1 MPPLQLLIK
10 PASGSCNLRCKYC
23 FYCDEMEKR
32 EVVNFG
38 MMSEETLEAVVKKAL
53 DFADGFCG
61 FAFQG
66 GEPTLV
72 GLPFFYKLLEFQ
84 ARYNH
89 KNVTITNSIQTNGT
103 RLTPEWA
110 QFLAKHH
117 FLTGISLDGIKHTHD
132 ALRLGN
138 DGKGTFGA
146 VMEATRLLKEA
157 GAEFNI
163 LTVVNRLT
171 ATKVDRIYNFYK
183 KNGFD
188 YLQFI
193 ACLDP
198 LGEEP
203 GSRDYSL
210 TPQDYGQF
218 LIRLFDL
225 WYLDLQKGK
234 QPYIRMFENYIA
246 LLLGQEPESC
256 EQRGVCSIQFVTEA
270 DGSVYPCDFYVLD
283 PYKMGNFREDTVEEM
298 AKKGRESHF
307 LDPSL
312 TPALECRMCP
322 YLFLCRGGCRRNRTE
337 LPNGEL
343 GLNYFCPSYRA
354 FFDACLPR
362 MRQIASNLLSP
373 HKERSM

>member
-1 MPPLQLLIK
+1 M
-10 PASGSCNLRCKYC
+10 
-23 FYCDEMEKR
+23 
-32 EVVNFG
+32 
-38 MMSEETLEAVVKKAL
+38 
-53 DFADGFCG
+53 
-61 FAFQG
+61 
-66 GEPTLV
+66 
-72 GLPFFYKLLEFQ
+72 
-84 ARYNH
+84 
-89 KNVTITNSIQTNGT
+89 
-103 RLTPEWA
+103 
-110 QFLAKHH
+110 
-117 FLTGISLDGIKHTHD
+117 
-132 ALRLGN
+132 
-138 DGKGTFGA
+138 
-146 VMEATRLLKEA
+146 
-157 GAEFNI
+157 
-163 LTVVNRLT
+163 
-171 ATKVDRIYNFYK
+171 DRIYNFYK

-312 TPALECRMCP
+312 TPALECQTCP